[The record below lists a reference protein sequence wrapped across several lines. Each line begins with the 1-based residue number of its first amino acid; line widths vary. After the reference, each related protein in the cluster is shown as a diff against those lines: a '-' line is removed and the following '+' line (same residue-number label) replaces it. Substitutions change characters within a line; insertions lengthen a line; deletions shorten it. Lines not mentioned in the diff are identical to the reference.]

1 MTQPDSPET
10 ETSHGPIYA
19 ALKKLSQG
27 RQDEYYRSLGR
38 IAANFSR
45 IDLGATYMLKLLS
58 VTKLSVDIPAI
69 ANWSLH
75 RRLKELRRV
84 IPLAFADIDVQT
96 RIHKLADTIDET
108 RKQRNELIHS
118 IWHVFGR
125 ETGVRYDQR
134 NGTRHLVPLEELNEF
149 DTALE
154 RLLLDLLDLEES
166 ITRNRPLRPSE

>member
-1 MTQPDSPET
+1 M
-10 ETSHGPIYA
+10 
-19 ALKKLSQG
+19 
-27 RQDEYYRSLGR
+27 
-38 IAANFSR
+38 
-45 IDLGATYMLKLLS
+45 
-58 VTKLSVDIPAI
+58 
-69 ANWSLH
+69 ANWSLD

-84 IPLAFADIDVQT
+84 IPLAFANADIQS

-108 RKQRNELIHS
+108 RKQRNGLIHS

-134 NGTRHLVPLEELNEF
+134 HGTRHLVPLEELNDF

-166 ITRNRPLRPSE
+166 ITMDRPLRPLPESMPSL